1 MPMWDC
7 GRDQQEEQTL
17 NSKCKVI
24 KLLTPVK
31 CYSVVKFFNNKGNH
45 KIHQVAPLEGNFNGM
60 KLGYAMSRQMFYGYK
75 LFNAPNSYFF

>member
-31 CYSVVKFFNNKGNH
+31 CYSVVKFFNNKGNC
-45 KIHQVAPLEGNFNGM
+45 KIHQIAPLEGNFNGM
-60 KLGYAMSRQMFYGYK
+60 KLRYGE
-75 LFNAPNSYFF
+75 LSLLLLLL